1 MAQAKGAKENAGQ
14 HSKDDKP
21 VAIAKKCRLPHG
33 GGHHGGAWKVAY
45 ADFVTAMMALFLVLW
60 LLGASNSKDKAVIA
74 HYFREPGVFTGS
86 RGIIPQG
93 GEDKLG
99 SGIIQAPSMSVL
111 HAQIK
116 ENMAGL
122 KELAAVADQVPITIT
137 AEGLLIEMIDK
148 EKQAFFEVN
157 SANVKPIMRKIL
169 GAIAKEIKNTP
180 NQLIIAGHTDARGF
194 HNDSYYSNW
203 ELSAARALNIRRD
216 LEDQGIVSERFEQV
230 VGYADRKLR
239 LPSDPLA
246 AENRRISILIKR
258 SEKTAEPKR
267 EEKSA
272 TKPADTPEAEHAV
285 AKPVGKSDGEQPA
298 SKPVEKAH
306 PEKAA
311 TKSAPKAHADKALH

>member
-1 MAQAKGAKENAGQ
+1 MAQAKGGKGGKEHGGGHGKEEA
-14 HSKDDKP
+14 P
-21 VAIAKKCRLPHG
+21 RAIAKKCRLPHG

-86 RGIIPQG
+86 RGVIPQG

-111 HAQIK
+111 HAHIK

-122 KELAAVADQVPITIT
+122 KELSAVADQVPITIT

-169 GAIAKEIKNTP
+169 GAIAKEIKDTP
-180 NQLIIAGHTDARGF
+180 NLLIVAGHTDARGF
-194 HNDSYYSNW
+194 HDDSFYSNW
-203 ELSAARALNIRRD
+203 ELSSARALNIRRD
-216 LEDQGIVSERFEQV
+216 LEDQGIKSERFEQV

-239 LPSDPLA
+239 VPSDPLA

-258 SEKTAEPKR
+258 VEKNRPAKGEETAPAKAADKPPAEPGEAKSGDQPAAKAGAKGHA
-267 EEKSA
+267 EKSA
-272 TKPADTPEAEHAV
+272 H
-285 AKPVGKSDGEQPA
+285 
-298 SKPVEKAH
+298 
-306 PEKAA
+306 
-311 TKSAPKAHADKALH
+311 